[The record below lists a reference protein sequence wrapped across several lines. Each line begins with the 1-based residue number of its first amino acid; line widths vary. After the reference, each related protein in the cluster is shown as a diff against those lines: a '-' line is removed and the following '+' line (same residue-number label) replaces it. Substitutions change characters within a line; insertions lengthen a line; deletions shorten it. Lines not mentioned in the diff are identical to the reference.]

1 MAGWDYDSALDVDRL
16 GPAPHVIPRPS
27 KGFFFG
33 HPQSR
38 FLVES
43 GERMKLDRAN
53 QLLQV
58 AANLGVILSI
68 TFLAFELSQNRD
80 MMRAQTRNDLSQGV
94 IELLVVQATD
104 GELFNILRRG
114 NAGEELSEDEQGRF
128 NTMQN
133 AFFRYWENMHYQ
145 YRNGLTTRLSLLRK

>member
-1 MAGWDYDSALDVDRL
+1 
-16 GPAPHVIPRPS
+16 
-27 KGFFFG
+27 
-33 HPQSR
+33 
-38 FLVES
+38 
-43 GERMKLDRAN
+43 MKLDRAN

-68 TFLAFELSQNRD
+68 TFLAFELGQNRD
-80 MMRAQTRNDLSQGV
+80 MMRAQTRNELAQGI

-104 GELFNILRRG
+104 GELLNILRRG

-145 YRNGLTTRLSLLRK
+145 YRNGLYDEIEFATQIEAIRGFLSGSAGTMNYWCRVRSIYSPEFADEIDGLLTTFTC